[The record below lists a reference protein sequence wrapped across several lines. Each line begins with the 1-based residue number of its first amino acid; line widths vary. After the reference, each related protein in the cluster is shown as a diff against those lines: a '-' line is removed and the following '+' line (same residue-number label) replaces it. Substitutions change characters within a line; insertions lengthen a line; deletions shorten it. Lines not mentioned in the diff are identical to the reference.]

1 MAILPP
7 IPSLRPLIWLNVG
20 LAILSALGL
29 FLPIKLAISL
39 RGLMVSDGPTT
50 VITAPND
57 GVVQEVPRE
66 GIVYTKAATLFRF
79 QQPLLQ
85 EDLQARRREVA
96 DLKQRLAES
105 QSACRRSLGDLENR
119 LNEAQEMD
127 RLNTEAYAKQAISRL
142 QLFQYRSSVSAAV
155 RDLDETRTRCR
166 QEQSQLH
173 SDGMAAEDRLS
184 RGQVS
189 QQFLSNLTAPDE
201 GTVYAITAKPGQ
213 RIQAGQELARFV
225 SSSRSI
231 AELRLV
237 SSDRP
242 FVHVGHAFD
251 VTSPTYAF
259 MPSQPV
265 RRCLA
270 ETITP
275 DLVRPSDPGSA
286 MGAEAYLLRCR
297 FREPAAQGAYPLL
310 IGMDLVARTAGTDV
324 SLFQL
329 MLKGYRASIFTAA

>member
-7 IPSLRPLIWLNVG
+7 IPSLSPLIWLN
-20 LAILSALGL
+20 LALACLSGVGL

-39 RGLMVSDGPTT
+39 RGVMVSDGPTT
-50 VITAPND
+50 IITAPNE
-57 GVVQEVPRE
+57 GMVHEVPSE
-66 GIVYTKAATLFRF
+66 GIVYAKAAQLFRF

-85 EDLQARRREVA
+85 EDVQARRREVA
-96 DLKQRLAES
+96 DLKERLAGS
-105 QSACRRSLGDLENR
+105 RAACRRSLADLENR
-119 LNEAQEMD
+119 LNEAKEMD
-127 RLNTEAYAKQAISRL
+127 RLNTDAYAKQAISRL
-142 QLFQYRSSVSAAV
+142 QLFQYRSSLSAAV
-155 RDLDETRTRCR
+155 RDLDETRSRCR

-173 SDGMAAEDRLS
+173 SDGIAAEDRLN
-184 RGQVS
+184 RVQVS
-189 QQFLSNLTAPDE
+189 QQFLTILTAPDE
-201 GTVYAITAKPGQ
+201 GMVYAISAKPGQ

-225 SSSRSI
+225 SSRRSI

-242 FVHVGHAFD
+242 FINVGRAFD
-251 VTSPTYAF
+251 VTSPTFSF

-275 DLVRPSDPGSA
+275 DLVRPADPGSTV
-286 MGAEAYLLRCR
+286 GAEAYLLRCR
-297 FREPAAQGAYPLL
+297 FTEPVAQGAYPLL

-329 MLKGYRASIFTAA
+329 MLKGYRASIFRAA